1 MDKQRA
7 ISHFLYYLEHH
18 PALAGINPAKVLL
31 GHTADYQALT
41 GAIAEQAG
49 DSPRFSFSAM
59 RLDLEPTELLA
70 QAIADS
76 DLYIFFYDSSTLPN
90 PRPDGPEFV
99 RALQGVMAENWKKSL
114 LFKDYGDYFYD
125 TFSVTPQRIAGLNSH
140 LIQRMSHATTLSFKD
155 DHGSWFETPLSSI
168 KKWTDIN
175 GVGNFDLA
183 PGEIA
188 THSEAINGR
197 VKFMGTFLSTIPFAR
212 KYGVLESP
220 LELWIENSTISK
232 IATEVPGLEHDFN
245 KYLEANPSNRRIEE
259 LGIGTN
265 EGVKALYARNAGFEE
280 RHCGLHLGLGG
291 GAKGSHHLDLIFSG
305 GVLAL
310 DDEPV
315 FDGRFVF

>member
-1 MDKQRA
+1 MA
-7 ISHFLYYLEHH
+7 SHE
-18 PALAGINPAKVLL
+18 VLL
-31 GHTADYQALT
+31 AFVQAAT
-41 GAIAEQAG
+41 QG
-49 DSPRFSFSAM
+49 SFSAAARKLGRSQSTISAAVASLEIDLNLVLFDRSSRKPSLTPAGHVM
-59 RLDLEPTELLA
+59 LQRAEEILDATSRLEMTASQLSQGVEAKLTVAISDTYQSDRFEAALSAFEQRYPDLELECL
-70 QAIADS
+70 IAECD
-76 DLYIFFYDSSTLPN
+76 DSSTLPN

-99 RALQGVMAENWKKSL
+99 RALQGVMAQNWKKSL

-188 THSEAINGR
+188 THSEEINGR

-220 LELWIENSTISK
+220 LELWIENSTIRK
-232 IATEVPGLEHDFN
+232 IATDVPGLEHDFN
-245 KYLEANPSNRRIEE
+245 KYLDANPSNRRIEE
-259 LGIGTN
+259 
-265 EGVKALYARNAGFEE
+265 
-280 RHCGLHLGLGG
+280 
-291 GAKGSHHLDLIFSG
+291 
-305 GVLAL
+305 
-310 DDEPV
+310 
-315 FDGRFVF
+315 